1 MKVYEALAHALTDIG
16 VKQLFGLIGDGN
28 LFMVDSYLRDR
39 KGKYIGAV
47 HEAGAVLMALG
58 YARVSEEI
66 GVATVTHGPALTNTM
81 TALVEGVKTA
91 TPMVLLAGDTSVD
104 DREHAQKID
113 QRAFVEATGAGFELM
128 RSPQT
133 LTEDLVRAFYRAK
146 VERRPVVF
154 NMPIEFQWLEV
165 DYVKAALRFPETRS
179 VIAASTD
186 MDNAIGIIASSHKP
200 VIVGGRDA
208 RAPDVQAAILRLA
221 ERIGAPVATSVRGK
235 GLFASDPFNLGL
247 CGTVSNPVA
256 LEAIGGADCL
266 IVFGASLN
274 KFTGGLGGLTKG
286 KRIIQ
291 INPEVS
297 QIGRFTP
304 VDAGL
309 VGDPGLTA
317 DAMVKW
323 LDEAEIPS
331 SGYRSD
337 DLLQKLKAL
346 RSTPP
351 RLKRAS
357 AAGTVDLFELLGA
370 VNQALPKDRVYVT
383 DTGRFLFGAW
393 PLIQVQNPRDYVDTI
408 GFASIGLGVGAAIG
422 AAAAAGGRT
431 TLLVAGDGG
440 FMLGGVSELATMARE
455 QLDVVIVV
463 CNDSSYGAEYIQYAG
478 RNMDAGTSM
487 HRWPEFAPIAAAF
500 GFESLTVRS
509 SEELKAA
516 MAALAKRDKK
526 RPFFIDAKL
535 DAAAL
540 PHP

>member
-1 MKVYEALAHALTDIG
+1 MKVYEAIARALTDIG

-28 LFMVDSYLRDR
+28 LFMVDSWLRDCQ
-39 KGKYIGAV
+39 GQYIGAV

-66 GVATVTHGPALTNTM
+66 GVATVTHGPALTNTL

-91 TPMVLLAGDTSVD
+91 TPMVLLAGDTPVD

-113 QRAFVEATGAGFELM
+113 QRAFIEATGAGFELL
-128 RSPQT
+128 RAPKT
-133 LTEDLVRAFYRAK
+133 LTEDLVRTFYRARL
-146 VERRPVVF
+146 ERRPVVF
-154 NMPIEFQWLEV
+154 NMPIEFQWLDV
-165 DYVKAALRFPETRS
+165 DYVKPVLRFPEARS
-179 VIAASTD
+179 VIASSGD
-186 MDNAIGIIASSHKP
+186 MDNAIGIIASAHKP
-200 VIVGGRDA
+200 VVIGGRDA
-208 RAPDVQAAILRLA
+208 RDEQAQAAILRLA

-274 KFTGGLGGLTKG
+274 KFTAGLGGLTKA

-291 INPEVS
+291 VNPQAS
-297 QIGRFTP
+297 QIGRYTP

-309 VGDPGLTA
+309 VGDPALTA

-337 DLLQKLKAL
+337 DLRQKIAAL
-346 RSTPP
+346 RSAPK

-357 AAGTVDLFELLGA
+357 AAGTVDLFELLSTLD
-370 VNQALPKDRVYVT
+370 QAFPKDRVYVT

-393 PLIQVQNPRDYVDTI
+393 PLVQVQNPRDYVDTI

-422 AAAAAGGRT
+422 AAAAARDRP

-440 FMLGGVSELATMARE
+440 FMLGGVSELATIARE
-455 QLDVVIVV
+455 QLDITIVV

-478 RNMDAGTSM
+478 RNMDAATSM

-500 GFESLTVRS
+500 GFDSHTVRS
-509 SEELKAA
+509 SAELQ
-516 MAALAKRDKK
+516 AALAAWAQRDGK